1 MEGDELR
8 PVRPFGTPW
17 TLGRMAADTCAW
29 LAWRDPA
36 RAEHDAMN
44 ALLAYRR
51 EARIEIVKTDTVDTE
66 RIEGVSGDEA
76 IDRILET
83 AGILELLGPAILDH
97 SRLDHCVWAAEE
109 DGERLDEVFA
119 VLFPGTDRY
128 GTGTTHTHK
137 LRDAMHVA
145 TSIREGCDAF
155 VTTDGALLR
164 KAAAVQAR
172 WNIEILTPTDAVRWV
187 ERRIERERIRSERR
201 RHD

>member
-66 RIEGVSGDEA
+66 RTEGVSGDEA

-83 AGILELLGPAILDH
+83 AGIVELLGPAILDH
-97 SRLDHCVWAAEE
+97 SRLDHCVLAGDE

-119 VLFPGTDRY
+119 VLFPAPT
-128 GTGTTHTHK
+128 
-137 LRDAMHVA
+137 
-145 TSIREGCDAF
+145 
-155 VTTDGALLR
+155 VTERAPR
-164 KAAAVQAR
+164 
-172 WNIEILTPTDAVRWV
+172 TPTSCVTLCTSQ
-187 ERRIERERIRSERR
+187 RRSVKDVTPSSRPTAPYCGRLRGFNPGGISK
-201 RHD
+201 